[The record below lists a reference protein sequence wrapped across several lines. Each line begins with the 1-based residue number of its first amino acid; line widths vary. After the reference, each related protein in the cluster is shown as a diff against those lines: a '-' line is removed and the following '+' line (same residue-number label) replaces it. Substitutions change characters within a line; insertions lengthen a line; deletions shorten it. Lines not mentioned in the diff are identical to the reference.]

1 MGVME
6 KVKMLWHVI
15 VDIFCIVGA
24 VATVLSCIFA
34 FSAVKEIINLN
45 VRILPMV
52 EKLQQDTIIV
62 EKIVFRESERGVV
75 REKLGEEISDEDQVK
90 VEFDKERF
98 KEKMKEALEEYKSN
112 KTK

>member
-1 MGVME
+1 
-6 KVKMLWHVI
+6 
-15 VDIFCIVGA
+15 
-24 VATVLSCIFA
+24 
-34 FSAVKEIINLN
+34 
-45 VRILPMV
+45 MV

-75 REKLGEEISDEDQVK
+75 REKLGEEISDEDQIK